1 MTEWSPVCWVVV
13 SILWYYNIIILWPI
27 SSVATLA
34 FFVVPTYIRSWYTHV
49 VLYCQTFRPGS
60 WLFSTK
66 LLTFWSHCH
75 NLAVGIPSVY
85 ENWFFLFWRGR
96 SIQGGRRFLHARALT
111 PVDLSSFPRFTN
123 LLPEKMG
130 FLAIWNTFHAHQQQ
144 LISPKSSEAIPVLIG
159 KSVWIPTSYEAI
171 TATVDLKKLIA
182 PLLIWSEDAVFCYVA
197 HRQNERRHKYNDIGT
212 SSILHK
218 MDFYTTN

>member
-1 MTEWSPVCWVVV
+1 MTERSPVYWVKSCDKMFSRVLSHRCIYFVILSSLFIVV

-27 SSVATLA
+27 SSVTTLA
-34 FFVVPTYIRSWYTHV
+34 FLVVPTYIRSWYTHV

-123 LLPEKMG
+123 LLPEKWDSLLFG
-130 FLAIWNTFHAHQQQ
+130 TLFT
-144 LISPKSSEAIPVLIG
+144 
-159 KSVWIPTSYEAI
+159 PTNS
-171 TATVDLKKLIA
+171 
-182 PLLIWSEDAVFCYVA
+182 
-197 HRQNERRHKYNDIGT
+197 N
-212 SSILHK
+212 
-218 MDFYTTN
+218 